1 MKWWANAFVIRTPE
15 GEEVNKGTKTK
26 FERKMTENISKL
38 TKKKKKSSYSFIP
51 NRMSTMKTT
60 PKHILI
66 KLLSPGGLHNQ
77 FLLHERLSAIIHVC
91 TWE

>member
-38 TKKKKKSSYSFIP
+38 TKKKKK
-51 NRMSTMKTT
+51 
-60 PKHILI
+60 I
-66 KLLSPGGLHNQ
+66 KLQLHSKQNEYNENHTQ
-77 FLLHERLSAIIHVC
+77 AHLNKIAKPRWA
-91 TWE
+91 T